1 MEIKINTPKGMP
13 KDFKVIEQR
22 ADFVKE
28 RYEYSNGLILIIEQT
43 AGKATLLSNFNWI
56 KQADGSLTPNYD
68 SPNNNFQD
76 QN

>member
-1 MEIKINTPKGMP
+1 MEIKINTPKEMP

-22 ADFVKE
+22 ADFIKA
-28 RYEYSNGLILIIEQT
+28 RSEYSNGLILIIEQT
-43 AGKATLLSNFNWI
+43 AGKATLHSNFNWI
-56 KQADGSLTPNYD
+56 KQADGSFTPNYD